1 MVLVHNG
8 IIENYQEIKESLLK
22 KGYTFASQTDTEVAA
37 ALLDSY
43 YAEAAS
49 GRAIPAPARSTRFAT
64 R

>member
-1 MVLVHNG
+1 MHNG

-43 YAEAAS
+43 YADAAS
-49 GRAIPAPARSTRFAT
+49 AAWSRANVRSTPFAI
-64 R
+64 